1 MADDTL
7 QTLLDRLGERGQAP
21 AIIAF
26 TAAGVEET
34 SFAELAARARALGHA
49 LVERGIG
56 PGAAVAL
63 VAPNSP
69 AWIVAFWAIV
79 AAGATAVPIDMQAE
93 DAELAHRLDRANC
106 RLVFT
111 TTARAARIGRDAI
124 ALDGVLPAVAED
136 SASFAAQKPGDV
148 AVVLF
153 TSGTTAAP
161 KAVPL
166 THANLMSNVNAMRA
180 TGLAGARDRALL
192 PLPLHHAYPLTV
204 GMMSGLACGTTVVLP
219 AGVSG
224 PEMIAA
230 LQQGGVTILM
240 GVPRLY
246 TALLAGIRQRIAV
259 QRPLARRIF
268 ALLLGLARRLRATF
282 GTSPRFLFR
291 PLHRQLAPALRLLVS
306 GGAKLDDEV
315 EGDLGALGWA
325 VMTGYGLTETSPIL
339 AFNAPGAARA
349 GSAGRALAGVELR
362 IVNADAEGVGEIEA
376 RGASVF
382 GGYRDDAAATARAF
396 TEDHWFRTGDF
407 GRIDE
412 AGFLFIVARVSE
424 TIVLAD
430 GKKLFPEAVE
440 AVYAE
445 SPLVAE
451 LALLPVK
458 GALVALVVP
467 NLDAIRAQG
476 AVHLRNA
483 VRDALSDRARLLP
496 SHARLTGFALAR
508 DKLPRTQLGKLR
520 RHLLPALYEAA
531 LAAPPALKPAELSP
545 EDQQLLADATAAKV
559 WGWLGRRFPTHGL
572 GLDMN
577 PEMDLGI
584 DSLGWVDVTL
594 ALERDVGVS
603 LTEQEIGRIVTL
615 RDLLREAVAARGRP
629 APAHD
634 ATAPTLPVLGAGSYL
649 LQDMLAVLIRL
660 VMRGLFKL
668 EADGRE
674 NLPDGGSYLICP
686 NHESYLDPFAVAAA
700 LPKGRHRRTWWAG
713 WTGIMLATAPRRF
726 FSKIV
731 QLLPVDQYRGGGAS
745 LDLAAVAFERGAAV
759 VWFPEGG
766 LSRDGEL
773 QRFQAGVGVL
783 VERHRVT
790 VVPAAIDGSYAAW
803 PYGGGFPGGFRSFH
817 KIRVRFGAPIEAD
830 TLVAAGAGSAQGIAD
845 ALRERVARL
854 RLELKGRTTA

>member
-7 QTLLDRLGERGQAP
+7 QTLLARIGERGAAP

-26 TAAGVEET
+26 TGERAEET
-34 SFAELAARARALGHA
+34 SFADLAARARSLGRAL
-49 LVERGIG
+49 LQRGIG

-63 VAPNSP
+63 VAPNSA

-79 AAGATAVPIDMQAE
+79 ATGATAVPIDVQTE
-93 DAELAHRLDRANC
+93 DAELADRLGRANC

-111 TTARAARIGRDAI
+111 TAARAGRVGRDAI
-124 ALDGVLPAVAED
+124 ALDEELP
-136 SASFAAQKPGDV
+136 SASEGSATFAARKPDDV
-148 AVVLF
+148 AVILF
-153 TSGTTAAP
+153 TSGTTATP

-166 THANLMSNVNAMRA
+166 THGNLRSNIDAMQA
-180 TGLAGARDRALL
+180 TGLAGAKDRALL

-204 GMMSGLACGTTVVLP
+204 GMMSGLACGTTIVLP

-224 PEMIAA
+224 PEMITA
-230 LQQGGVTILM
+230 LLKGGVTILM

-246 TALLAGIRQRIAV
+246 SALLTGIRQRIAGR
-259 QRPLARRIF
+259 RPLARRAF
-268 ALLLGLARRLRATF
+268 ALLLALGRRLRATF
-282 GTSPRFLFR
+282 GKSPRFLFR
-291 PLHRQLAPALRLLVS
+291 PVHRQLAPSLRLLVS

-315 EGDLGALGWA
+315 EGDLAALGWD

-339 AFNAPGAARA
+339 TFNAPGAARP
-349 GSAGRALAGVELR
+349 GSAGRALSGVHLR
-362 IVNADAEGVGEIEA
+362 IVNTDAEGVGEIEA

-382 GGYRDDAAATARAF
+382 GGYLGDEAATARAF
-396 TEDHWFRTGDF
+396 TADRWFRTGDF
-407 GRIDE
+407 GRIDD

-430 GKKLFPEAVE
+430 GKKLFPEPVE

-445 SPLVAE
+445 IPLVAE
-451 LALLPVK
+451 VALFSLK

-467 NLDAIRAQG
+467 DLDAVRAQG
-476 AVHLRNA
+476 AVHLREA
-483 VRDALSDRARLLP
+483 IRDALAERARTLP
-496 SHARLTGFALAR
+496 SHARLSGFALAR
-508 DKLPRTQLGKLR
+508 DKLPRTQLGKIR
-520 RHLLPALYEAA
+520 RHLVPALYEAA

-545 EDQQLLADATAAKV
+545 EDQKLLADETAAQV
-559 WGWLGRRFPTHGL
+559 WDWLGRRYPTHGL

-594 ALERDVGVS
+594 ALERELGVR
-603 LTEQEIGRIVTL
+603 LTEHEIGRIVTL
-615 RDLLREAVAARGRP
+615 RDLLREAVEARGRP
-629 APAHD
+629 AAAHETKAPA
-634 ATAPTLPVLGAGSYL
+634 LPVLGPGSYL
-649 LQDMLAVLIRL
+649 LQDMLAALIRL
-660 VMRGLFKL
+660 LMRWLFKL
-668 EADGRE
+668 EATGQE
-674 NLPDGGSYLICP
+674 NLPPAGYFLICP
-686 NHESYLDPFAVAAA
+686 NHESYLDPFVVSAA

-713 WTGIMLATAPRRF
+713 WTGIMLATAARRF

-745 LDLAAVAFERGAAV
+745 LDLAAAAFERGGAV

-783 VERHRVT
+783 VEKHRVS
-790 VVPAAIDGSYAAW
+790 VVPAAIAGSYEAW
-803 PYGGGFPGGFRSFH
+803 PYGGGFPGGFKSFH

-830 TLVAAGAGSAQGIAD
+830 TLVAAGNGSAQGIAD
-845 ALRERVARL
+845 ALRERIATL
-854 RLELKGRTTA
+854 RTETRGRTT